1 MVYITKANADQL
13 LHDVRKGEIAGL
25 DTGDLY
31 KVELSILSKY
41 EKVWLAKAREFFRN
55 FDIFID
61 KIYQRRNAEDT
72 FSYVYEGISPS
83 FHTDNGCGALHSD
96 YRNATIPDEIKKRG
110 KDAVIKFR
118 RWFKENQ
125 SLDGEKFIA
134 KLKMDFYITD
144 PNLKYFESP
153 NSGVK
158 EVENNNLE
166 ELEQKID
173 KILEDS
179 RIFLNNLSE
188 YDKRLILDAERYN
201 ESSTVKVV
209 ATFHQ
214 FKNDLKKNM
223 LLYFRVKFNPDL
235 GFALTLLEQI
245 GFRQCQKC
253 AINAM
258 DVDLPF

>member
-1 MVYITKANADQL
+1 MN
-13 LHDVRKGEIAGL
+13 
-25 DTGDLY
+25 
-31 KVELSILSKY
+31 
-41 EKVWLAKAREFFRN
+41 
-55 FDIFID
+55 
-61 KIYQRRNAEDT
+61 
-72 FSYVYEGISPS
+72 EGSSPS
-83 FHTDNGCGALHSD
+83 FHSNSSCSALHSD

-118 RWFKENQ
+118 RWFRENQ
-125 SLDGEKFIA
+125 NLDGEKFIA

-179 RIFLNNLSE
+179 RTFLNNLSE

-223 LLYFRVKFNPDL
+223 LLYFRVKFNPEL
-235 GFALTLLEQI
+235 SFSLMLLEQI

-253 AINAM
+253 VVNEAG
-258 DVDLPF
+258 VDLAF